1 MLDIALP
8 RVLAFCLVLLV
19 VSACGDNSIGAE
31 AEKAAVAEAEKVE
44 KTGNGNVKAQ
54 ETELS
59 DAAKAAAAL
68 IANIN
73 EPWTGDYSGM
83 AERRL
88 VRVLLPYSMPFF
100 FHDKGQK
107 TGINFEFL
115 TRFED
120 FLNGKIKEKKGQ
132 RPSRIKVVIVPTPR
146 EELLTRLVDGFG
158 DLVAGNLTITERRL
172 DEVDF
177 SDPWRTDIE
186 EYVVTPASTAEIMSV
201 DELSSQT
208 VHVRKSSSYWES
220 LKALNERFKA
230 AGKDP
235 VNVIETNELLE
246 DEDLLEMVNADAL
259 PGIIVDS
266 HKAKFWAQVFNNIK
280 IHENAPLR
288 SGGEIAWAFRKNSP
302 ELAARV
308 NAYIKKVKAGT
319 ELGNIIFARYLKQQ
333 IWLKKL
339 SDEVDRK
346 KFIELIKLFAKYGD
360 EYDINW
366 LILAAK
372 AYQESRFDNAAR
384 FKGAVG
390 IMQIKP
396 STAASPEI
404 NIPDVTK
411 LENNIHAGTKYVRF
425 LMDRYYADL
434 ADDPFNQTLFAFAG
448 YNAGPERI
456 AGLRKRAKERGL
468 DDTKWFNNVE
478 WIVAESIGPITV
490 NYVRNIFQYFIIYSA
505 VYDRHVQLEE
515 LKKQ

>member
-158 DLVAGNLTITERRL
+158 AVA
-172 DEVDF
+172 
-177 SDPWRTDIE
+177 
-186 EYVVTPASTAEIMSV
+186 Y
-201 DELSSQT
+201 
-208 VHVRKSSSYWES
+208 
-220 LKALNERFKA
+220 
-230 AGKDP
+230 
-235 VNVIETNELLE
+235 
-246 DEDLLEMVNADAL
+246 
-259 PGIIVDS
+259 
-266 HKAKFWAQVFNNIK
+266 
-280 IHENAPLR
+280 
-288 SGGEIAWAFRKNSP
+288 
-302 ELAARV
+302 
-308 NAYIKKVKAGT
+308 
-319 ELGNIIFARYLKQQ
+319 RY
-333 IWLKKL
+333 
-339 SDEVDRK
+339 
-346 KFIELIKLFAKYGD
+346 
-360 EYDINW
+360 
-366 LILAAK
+366 
-372 AYQESRFDNAAR
+372 
-384 FKGAVG
+384 
-390 IMQIKP
+390 
-396 STAASPEI
+396 
-404 NIPDVTK
+404 
-411 LENNIHAGTKYVRF
+411 
-425 LMDRYYADL
+425 
-434 ADDPFNQTLFAFAG
+434 
-448 YNAGPERI
+448 
-456 AGLRKRAKERGL
+456 
-468 DDTKWFNNVE
+468 
-478 WIVAESIGPITV
+478 
-490 NYVRNIFQYFIIYSA
+490 
-505 VYDRHVQLEE
+505 
-515 LKKQ
+515 